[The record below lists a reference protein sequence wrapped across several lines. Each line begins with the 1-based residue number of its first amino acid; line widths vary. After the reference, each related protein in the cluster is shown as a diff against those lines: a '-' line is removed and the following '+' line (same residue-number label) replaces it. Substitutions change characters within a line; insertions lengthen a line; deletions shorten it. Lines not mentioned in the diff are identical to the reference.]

1 MLVHS
6 EIRKLKFAR
15 PVLSFPVLDR
25 RHFPGRG
32 VLYSVLVHEIIFFG
46 ILFLPLFIAGK
57 RPSSRLELLGTID
70 LQKPVD
76 VLYLPAIPDAASE
89 LVAENEFSRPTPN
102 HKGITYPGP
111 QQIDSSFQDP
121 TNFIQTV
128 LQPEIKTPMI
138 LKPPLLL
145 PNVLQMANAA
155 FIPKIDA
162 PIPPI
167 KAPTSPDPGSA
178 DPAVKQP
185 QPILPVKP
193 ETAATVESPKFV
205 IPETALPKPVQRL
218 LALTPMPASPVQPPV
233 VPAGEARGNFAI
245 SPEPNLV
252 GADKNSSGRSEKD
265 AEVNSDV
272 GPKPGLS
279 GINVT
284 GDGNTNRV
292 PSSARGP
299 FAGITILGGSASIG
313 TTPNPSPPSIVSIGS
328 PRSVE
333 SSYGGITVISTAS
346 SGGGLPHSELF
357 SNETIYT
364 VYFDMTRAP
373 SEGAASWIFEFG
385 VPPRNDRNKTAAQ
398 IQQGIIL
405 PFPTS
410 KEQPAFPAESARK
423 YLHQRIIVYA
433 IIQTDGKMQQVSVKE
448 TPDAALNEAV
458 ITALHKW
465 VFRPAQVDGE
475 SVPVKVLVGVPIY
488 E

>member
-1 MLVHS
+1 MLIQS

-15 PVLSFPVLDR
+15 PVLSPPVLDG

-46 ILFLPLFIAGK
+46 LLFLPFFIAG
-57 RPSSRLELLGTID
+57 RHPSSRLELLGTIK
-70 LQKPVD
+70 LRNAD
-76 VLYLPAIPDAASE
+76 VLYLPAIPHAASE
-89 LVAENEFSRPTPN
+89 KVAQDQSSKPAPN
-102 HKGITYPGP
+102 RKGITYPGP
-111 QQIDSSFQDP
+111 QPIVSNFQDP

-128 LQPEIKTPMI
+128 LQPEIKSPTI

-155 FIPKIDA
+155 PVPKIDA

-167 KAPTSPDPGSA
+167 EAPTSPDP
-178 DPAVKQP
+178 AVKP
-185 QPILPVKP
+185 LQPILPAKP

-205 IPETALPKPVQRL
+205 IPETALPKPVQPL

-233 VPAGEARGNFAI
+233 VPAGEAQGNFAI

-252 GADKNSSGRSEKD
+252 AADKNTSGRSEKD
-265 AEVNSDV
+265 AGVNSNLEATPV
-272 GPKPGLS
+272 LS
-279 GINVT
+279 GISVN
-284 GDGNTNRV
+284 GGGLGRV
-292 PSSARGP
+292 PSSAADP
-299 FAGITILGGSASIG
+299 FEGITILGGSASTG
-313 TTPNPSPPSIVSIGS
+313 TTPKPAPPSIVSIGS

-346 SGGGLPHSELF
+346 SGGGLPHSEVF

-364 VYFDMTRAP
+364 VYFDMTRTP
-373 SEGAASWIFEFG
+373 SEGAAPWIFEFG
-385 VPPRNDRNKTAAQ
+385 VSPRNDRNKTAAQ

-405 PFPTS
+405 PFPIS
-410 KEQPAFPAESARK
+410 KEHPAFPAESVRK
-423 YLHQRIIVYA
+423 YLHQRIIVYG

-465 VFRPAQVDGE
+465 VFRPAEVDGE
-475 SVPVKVLVGVPIY
+475 SVPVKVLLGVPMY